1 MSSSFINM
9 SNVSKSYGKHA
20 ILSNI
25 TLGVE
30 RGEIF
35 GLLGPSGAG
44 KTTLVKMLVNLEKA
58 TSGEIFIG
66 PEKLPSQRLIH
77 QIGYMAQSDALYPEL
92 TAYEN
97 MDFFSSLF
105 GLKGKE
111 KKRRIEEVLEI
122 VNLQEHQKKSVSA
135 FSGGM
140 KRRLSLAASLIH
152 KPALLILDEPTV
164 GIDPVLRQS
173 IWQQFHNLKE
183 EGTTIIVTTHVMD
196 EAEKC
201 DRLGLLRDG
210 NLIALGSPNEL
221 KQQAN
226 ASSIEEAFLRFG
238 GAVHAN

>member
-1 MSSSFINM
+1 MGSPFINM
-9 SNVSKSYGKHA
+9 NNVSKSYGLHP
-20 ILSNI
+20 ILSDI
-25 TLGVE
+25 TLGVK

-58 TSGEIFIG
+58 TTGEIFIG
-66 PEKLPSQRLIH
+66 TERLPSQRLIN

-111 KKRRIEEVLEI
+111 KKSRINEVLEI
-122 VNLQEHQKKSVSA
+122 VNLQEHQKKRVSA

-152 KPALLILDEPTV
+152 KPTLLILDEPTV

-173 IWQQFHNLKE
+173 IWQQFQALKDA
-183 EGTTIIVTTHVMD
+183 GTTIIVTTHVMD

-210 NLIALGSPNEL
+210 KLIALGSPDEL
-221 KQQAN
+221 KLQAK
-226 ASSIEEAFLRFG
+226 ASSIEKAFLRFG